1 MANKINFKLRR
12 RFLDTSIPKINNS
25 EIGLKIENNK
35 MHISLPIETK
45 EFSESDSLFE
55 FRKTLESQQIPVQF
69 NELYVEPIVTKVLA
83 TSGNDEEYS
92 SRVRITA
99 VLVVD
104 VKKPKEEDWFFEVH
118 HHGYVLFYGWQ
129 QGNFI
134 YILLNKIIPN
144 VLFKKFLKLDC
155 V

>member
-104 VKKPKEEDWFFEVH
+104 VKKPKEED
-118 HHGYVLFYGWQ
+118 
-129 QGNFI
+129 
-134 YILLNKIIPN
+134 
-144 VLFKKFLKLDC
+144 
-155 V
+155 